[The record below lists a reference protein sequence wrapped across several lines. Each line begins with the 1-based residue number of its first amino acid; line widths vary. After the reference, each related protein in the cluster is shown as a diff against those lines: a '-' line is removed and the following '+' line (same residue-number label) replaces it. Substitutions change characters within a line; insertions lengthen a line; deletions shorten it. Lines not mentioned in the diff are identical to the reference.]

1 MSNIQKYKNFINEF
15 NMATTDIDHAIVEWL
30 DKNEDKYLKI
40 QNFTTE
46 HINEII
52 DKIMIEYQ
60 IPKYQRRYV
69 TRSVKRQMGF
79 NDICKVVE
87 SNDAINI
94 PSTYNNLFYTK
105 SGFLKM
111 LRQVTNFYYDEFG
124 IEFLGSGAEG
134 NAFEIKS
141 KDETKVLKICN
152 SSNEAYSIEKVRKY
166 NFPELVDYYDV
177 REIVDKSGVYPKNYA
192 ILMES
197 VKPLS
202 DLEKTVWSFLRGY
215 FFDLRSFNS
224 STMFSN
230 FLVVYGDNIDYNT
243 FKKEHTIAKL
253 NSLYSKY
260 RENRKLRNYGFG
272 IHQIYWIY
280 DNIDHDLMVSD
291 AAYETMLKY
300 YKTFCNLV
308 YNAVKYKLIL
318 RDFHTDNCGKDEH
331 GNLKFFDVL
340 YTRKES
346 KLKLKAIE
354 ISI

>member
-152 SSNEAYSIEKVRKY
+152 SSNEAYSIEKVRKFRKLFELLKDNKNIFYIKDIRLHQDIHCGQPMYIISSEIMTHDCNFGY
-166 NFPELVDYYDV
+166 NIM
-177 REIVDKSGVYPKNYA
+177 RECQYG
-192 ILMES
+192 
-197 VKPLS
+197 
-202 DLEKTVWSFLRGY
+202 GY
-215 FFDLRSFNS
+215 FDQN
-224 STMFSN
+224 
-230 FLVVYGDNIDYNT
+230 
-243 FKKEHTIAKL
+243 
-253 NSLYSKY
+253 
-260 RENRKLRNYGFG
+260 
-272 IHQIYWIY
+272 
-280 DNIDHDLMVSD
+280 
-291 AAYETMLKY
+291 
-300 YKTFCNLV
+300 
-308 YNAVKYKLIL
+308 
-318 RDFHTDNCGKDEH
+318 
-331 GNLKFFDVL
+331 
-340 YTRKES
+340 
-346 KLKLKAIE
+346 
-354 ISI
+354 